1 MSLIT
6 RCPACGTM
14 FKVVADQ
21 LKVSQGWVRCGQC
34 AEVFDATVHLLP
46 RELPAS
52 SPASFDTQEAQAL
65 PVGVSAH
72 ESESERVSGGQ
83 GHIASAAHPVKSP
96 PPVPVAPLPGPLTP
110 SMEGVKHPDHS
121 DDPDADLWRRAREQA
136 RQQSRSSG
144 FSIEEDPPVRAS
156 DAWDSTPGRFRTSG
170 DEQEGGSLFGHSG
183 LTADADPGP
192 ADSVLPDDVSF
203 VRDAQRK
210 AYWQK
215 PLVKVVLGGF
225 ALVLMAV
232 LALQVLIQ
240 NRDTVAVTQPQLLPL
255 IQALC
260 GPLQCQIRSP
270 RQIESLVI
278 DSSTF
283 NRIGTDT
290 YRLSFTLKNTG
301 ATVLEM
307 PSLELTLTDN
317 QDQAILRRVLGPAE
331 FGVTAAV
338 LAARAEVAGVVALK
352 VARDGVAP
360 AAAPASS
367 DPALSLGTL
376 RVAGYRILAF
386 YP

>member
-1 MSLIT
+1 
-6 RCPACGTM
+6 M

-34 AEVFDATVHLLP
+34 AEVFDATAHLLP
-46 RELPAS
+46 RELP
-52 SPASFDTQEAQAL
+52 
-65 PVGVSAH
+65 G
-72 ESESERVSGGQ
+72 
-83 GHIASAAHPVKSP
+83 SP
-96 PPVPVAPLPGPLTP
+96 PAAAPDAREAEPLPLRAAERAPDDEPVHRVGQDHMASPVRPVASPLPETPLPMPMAP
-110 SMEGVKHPDHS
+110 SMDSVKYGIKDNIQDNIQDIDSS
-121 DDPDADLWRRAREQA
+121 DDPDADLWRQA
-136 RQQSRSSG
+136 RDPARQPTRRDT
-144 FSIEEDPPVRAS
+144 FPADEDFAVKPS
-156 DAWDSTPGRFRTSG
+156 DAWDSTPGRFQASG
-170 DEQEGGSLFGHSG
+170 SGGGDSSLFGESS
-183 LTADADPGP
+183 LPADAVP
-192 ADSVLPDDVSF
+192 ADSVLPEDVSF
-203 VRDAQRK
+203 VRDARRK
-210 AYWQK
+210 AFWQK
-215 PLVKVVLGGF
+215 PLVKVALGGVS
-225 ALVLMAV
+225 LVLMAL

-240 NRDTVAVTQPQLLPL
+240 NRDTLAVTHPQLLPV

-283 NRIGTDT
+283 NRIGADT

-317 QDQAILRRVLGPAE
+317 QDQAILRRVLEPAE